1 MTLREYLA
9 GDDRWIPWTFVAFF
23 VVVVGANAVMAAFAV
38 GSWTGLTTDN
48 AYRNGLEF
56 NRQLDAAEAQQTLGW
71 RVALDVTRAADG
83 TADIAVRL
91 RDRFGYDISDAE
103 ITAALVR
110 PTHDGADIET
120 LLQPRGAGR
129 YGARINLPLPGQWD
143 LKLHVIRDG
152 KRHQS
157 IRRLHLS

>member
-48 AYRNGLEF
+48 AYRNGLAY
-56 NRQLDAAEAQQTLGW
+56 NRQLDAAQAQQALGW

-83 TADIAVRL
+83 GTDIAVRL
-91 RDRFGYDISDAE
+91 RDRFGYAISDAE
-103 ITAALVR
+103 VGAALVR
-110 PTHDGADIET
+110 PTHEGADIEAT
-120 LLQPRGAGR
+120 LEPRGEGR
-129 YGARINLPLPGQWD
+129 YGAHIDLPLPGQWD
-143 LKLHVIRDG
+143 LKLQIIRDG
-152 KRHQS
+152 QRHKS